1 MNSIKSIWKA
11 IISFRE
17 SILIIAILLIGLF
30 MSIRSPYFLSW
41 RNAEAIFL
49 GLSVEGLIAI
59 GMVIVLISG
68 GLDLSVGSTLALA
81 GVVTG
86 LSLNANIPVVFSI
99 LIGLFS
105 AVMVG
110 FVNGLL
116 IAKVRL
122 NPFITTLGTLMA
134 VRGMVL
140 VIAKG
145 RAVLNL
151 PMEFKIIGQGKLWG
165 VQYPLFL
172 LFILVLV
179 SDFILRNSRFM
190 RQAYYVGGNEKAAK
204 LNGINVVMVKIINY
218 ITVSFLA
225 GLSGILVTAR
235 FGSASVTIGQ
245 GMELRVLTAAII
257 GGASLTGGEGSVFG
271 AFLGALFMG
280 IISNSL
286 NLLGV
291 NIYWQNLATGVALI
305 LAVLFDVLS
314 KRKKTGSLSKNSN

>member
-1 MNSIKSIWKA
+1 
-11 IISFRE
+11 
-17 SILIIAILLIGLF
+17 

-41 RNAEAIFL
+41 RNMEAIFL

-122 NPFITTLGTLMA
+122 NPFITTLGMLMA
-134 VRGMVL
+134 VRGVVL

-179 SDFILRNSRFM
+179 GDFILRNSRFM
-190 RQAYYVGGNEKAAK
+190 RQVYYVGGNEKAAK
-204 LNGINVVMVKIINY
+204 LNGINVVMVKIISY

-225 GLSGILVTAR
+225 GLSGILITAR
-235 FGSASVTIGQ
+235 FGTASVTIGQ

-305 LAVLFDVLS
+305 LAVLFDVLN
-314 KRKKTGSLSKNSN
+314 KRKKAGSLSKNSN

>member
-1 MNSIKSIWKA
+1 MDSIKSIGKA

-17 SILIIAILLIGLF
+17 SILIIAILLMGLF
-30 MSIRSPYFLSW
+30 MSIMSPYFLSW
-41 RNAEAIFL
+41 RNMDAIFL
-49 GLSVEGLIAI
+49 GLSVEGIITI

-86 LSLNANIPVVFSI
+86 LSLNAGIPVVFSI
-99 LIGLFS
+99 SIGLFS
-105 AVMVG
+105 AMMVG
-110 FVNGLL
+110 FVNGIL
-116 IAKVRL
+116 IAKVGL
-122 NPFITTLGTLMA
+122 NPFITTLGMLMA
-134 VRGMVL
+134 VRGLVL
-140 VIAKG
+140 VVAKG

-151 PMEFKIIGQGKLWG
+151 PMGFKIIGQGKLWG
-165 VQYPLFL
+165 MQYPIFL

-179 SDFILRNSRFM
+179 GDYILRNSRFM
-190 RQAYYVGGNEKAAK
+190 RQGYYVGGNEKAAK
-204 LNGINVVMVKIINY
+204 LNGINVAMVKIINY

-225 GLSGILVTAR
+225 GLSGILITAR

-245 GMELRVLTAAII
+245 GLELRVITAVII
-257 GGASLTGGEGSVFG
+257 GGASLRGGEGSVFG

-291 NIYWQNLATGVALI
+291 NIYWQNLVMGVTLI

-314 KRKKTGSLSKNSN
+314 KRRKTGNLV